1 MTMHYGKIDGNTRER
16 RIYTALA
23 RGVEM
28 STRQLV
34 DATGVCNP
42 ATYISGIRRQL
53 PPGEEIVRR
62 RVGHVHYYRLVRH
75 RRKGHGK

>member
-1 MTMHYGKIDGNTRER
+1 MTMHYGKLSGNTRER
-16 RIYTALA
+16 RIYTAL
-23 RGVEM
+23 RTGLEL
-28 STRQLV
+28 STREIV
-34 DATGVCNP
+34 DLTRICNP

-75 RRKGHGK
+75 RHKGGKP